1 MKYPEGEVCHTVEEP
16 LAFTLF
22 LCYSRKADFPLKK
35 AESANIWC
43 VRDLPHLKQNL
54 QTYIIDGVYLVLF
67 PCICA

>member
-43 VRDLPHLKQNL
+43 VRDLPHLKQN
-54 QTYIIDGVYLVLF
+54 
-67 PCICA
+67 